1 MEIRIETLFFSHS
14 FCTGDGTENM
24 PDRSPLEM
32 FTDNDKPKNENPT
45 MKKTYKILYFI
56 KRSKNKHNLFLD
68 NDHHHSVIII
78 VVVFTLYSHL
88 TKSTTSF
95 K

>member
-24 PDRSPLEM
+24 PLEM

-45 MKKTYKILYFI
+45 TKKTYKILYFI
-56 KRSKNKHNLFLD
+56 KR
-68 NDHHHSVIII
+68 
-78 VVVFTLYSHL
+78 
-88 TKSTTSF
+88 F
-95 K
+95 KKQAQFISR